1 MVGPL
6 LPVLPAG
13 LDFSMRAA
21 GLLFTTGLL
30 CVAQAPLII
39 DTDAGADDLL
49 ALLWLTR
56 QPSVRIE
63 AVTVCA
69 GLAHP
74 DAGAPTVL
82 RLLEAAGLS
91 NVPVYAGS
99 ERRFQGDAAFPAEW
113 RKASDRLLRDELP
126 EARRRVEKIPAA
138 QFLADRLMDTRHP
151 VRVLALGPL
160 TNIAAATAIEPRTGT
175 ALVEFVW
182 MGGAVG
188 VSGNVDSV
196 KTAEWNAFVDPEA
209 VERVLHLGWKTRIVP
224 LDATN
229 KAPITPAT
237 LKLFEEE
244 AREWAA
250 SIALRL
256 LRSEAE
262 SIRAGRYYAWDW
274 LAAMAAVDPS
284 VVGTQPMALTV
295 RRRPSER
302 GRLVRVMDA
311 PPNAQVGWSV
321 DQKKFAFYVRSILP

>member
-1 MVGPL
+1 
-6 LPVLPAG
+6 
-13 LDFSMRAA
+13 MRVA

-30 CVAQAPLII
+30 CVAQPPLIV

-56 QPSVRIE
+56 QPSVKLE

-74 DAGAPTVL
+74 DAGASTVL

-91 NVPVYAGS
+91 KVPVYAGK
-99 ERRFQGDAAFPAEW
+99 ERRFQGDASFPDEW

-126 EARRRVEKIPAA
+126 EARRRVESIAA
-138 QFLADRLMDTRHP
+138 APFLAERLMDTRRP
-151 VRVLALGPL
+151 VRLLALGPL
-160 TNIAAATAIEPRTGT
+160 TNIAAATAIEPRTGSAVT
-175 ALVEFVW
+175 ELIW
-182 MGGAVG
+182 MGGAVA
-188 VSGNVDSV
+188 VDGNVDAV
-196 KTAEWNAFVDPEA
+196 KTAEWNSFVDPEA
-209 VERVLHLGWKTRIVP
+209 VERVLRLGWRTRIIP

-229 KAPITPAT
+229 KAPITEAT
-237 LKLFEEE
+237 LRLFEEE

-274 LAAMAAVDPS
+274 LAAMATVDAS

-302 GRLVRVMDA
+302 GRLVRVKDR
-311 PPNAQVGWSV
+311 PHNAQVAWSV
-321 DQKKFAFYVRSILP
+321 DQKKFASIVRSMLP

>member
-1 MVGPL
+1 
-6 LPVLPAG
+6 
-13 LDFSMRAA
+13 MRAF

-30 CVAQAPLII
+30 CVAQAPLIV

-56 QPSVRIE
+56 QPSVKIE

-74 DAGAPTVL
+74 EAGASTVL
-82 RLLEAAGLS
+82 RLFEAAGLS
-91 NVPVYAGS
+91 HVPVYAGR
-99 ERRFQGDAAFPAEW
+99 ERRFQGDASFPDEW

-126 EARRRVEKIPAA
+126 EARRRVETIPAA
-138 QFLADRLMDTRHP
+138 RFLADRLMDSRRP
-151 VRVLALGPL
+151 VRILALGPL
-160 TNIAAATAIEPRTGT
+160 TNIAAATAIEPRTGS
-175 ALVEFVW
+175 AVSELIW

-188 VSGNVDSV
+188 VEGNVDTV
-196 KTAEWNAFVDPEA
+196 KTAEWNSFVDPEA
-209 VERVLHLGWKTRIVP
+209 VERVLHVGWRTRIVP

-229 KAPITPAT
+229 KAPITAAT
-237 LKLFEEE
+237 LQLFEDE

-262 SIRAGRYYAWDW
+262 AIRAGRYYAWDW
-274 LAAMAAVDPS
+274 LAAMAAVDAS

-295 RRRPSER
+295 RRRPAER
-302 GRLVRVMDA
+302 GRLVRVKDR
-311 PPNAQVGWSV
+311 PHNAHVGWTV
-321 DQKKFAFYVRSILP
+321 DQKKIAMYMRSMLP